1 MELKEPTQVEQLAEQ
16 VARLSARIADLE
28 GPGRRRKARGRRGI
42 AVVASAV
49 VALSIGGIAL
59 AGIPDTAGV
68 IHGCYAKAGPHTLS
82 VIDTSRTSK
91 CPSGTSAVNWN
102 QRGVQGDP
110 GPQGDPGQQGN
121 QGPPGPSGVSY
132 GAYTYD
138 DATKD
143 MLASGGYEVVA
154 SATLPPG
161 DYLVVGTTLA
171 WPDGSDF
178 IDCRIDDGAYYS
190 SSHSEGETI
199 AVTDHVFLSQQ
210 GDVTFQCRSEDGDAS
225 SYVFQGSLSVIK
237 LNQVAVSFQ
246 H

>member
-1 MELKEPTQVEQLAEQ
+1 MLSTPAGLPSVPR
-16 VARLSARIADLE
+16 VRAR
-28 GPGRRRKARGRRGI
+28 
-42 AVVASAV
+42 
-49 VALSIGGIAL
+49 SIGTSGDYKAIQDRRA
-59 AGIPDTAGV
+59 IPANRVT
-68 IHGCYAKAGPHTLS
+68 
-82 VIDTSRTSK
+82 R
-91 CPSGTSAVNWN
+91 
-102 QRGVQGDP
+102 
-110 GPQGDPGQQGN
+110 
-121 QGPPGPSGVSY
+121 GPPGPSGVSY
-132 GAYTYD
+132 GAYTYN

-210 GDVTFQCRSEDGDAS
+210 GNVTFQCRSEDGDAS

-237 LNQVAVSFQ
+237 LNQVAVSFRR
-246 H
+246 